1 MCFYTLKQARLAYE
15 NNATLFGTSF
25 RGSVNMKNK
34 LNLIP
39 YIQIK
44 ETFPKPMYKTID
56 KDMNLHK
63 QANNQDEVIKLLKDG
78 YLHQVEGSWFIVG
91 LMCFWF
97 FTLFGTAIPVSYTH
111 LTLPTSVTV

>member
-1 MCFYTLKQARLAYE
+1 METSLLFKTLIILSAQLGIVLVMCFYTLKQARLAYE
-15 NNATLFGTSF
+15 NNTTLFGTSF

-56 KDMNLHK
+56 KDTNLHE

-78 YLHQVEGSWFIVG
+78 YLHQV
-91 LMCFWF
+91 
-97 FTLFGTAIPVSYTH
+97 
-111 LTLPTSVTV
+111 